1 MQNTKFNLPVT
12 VLSGFLGA
20 GKTTL
25 LNHLLH
31 NREGIRVAIIVN
43 DMSEVN
49 IDSMLVKRGR
59 AALNRVEEEL
69 IEMSNG
75 CICCTLREDLLKEVA
90 ALANEDRFDQM
101 IIESTGISEPLPVA
115 ETFTFENEE
124 GIKLNNYAQLDTM
137 VTVVDAFNFLND
149 FNSSDSLV
157 DRRQSR
163 DEQDDRCVVDLL
175 VDQIE
180 FADVIIL
187 NKTDLATSEQ
197 LRSVTGII
205 NGLNPQAELIYAKF
219 GKVPLTKIL
228 NTKRFDMERAQEAPG
243 WLKELRGERK
253 PETEEYGIN
262 SFVYRARRPFH
273 PERFMAALSTDWPGV
288 LRSKGFFW
296 LATRMDCAGNYSQAG
311 KACRT
316 EAAGLWWAAM
326 DECDWPN
333 DQEQRQEIAEL
344 WQKPWGDRRQEI
356 VVIGQDIDSD
366 AITAKFEACLLTN
379 KEMELGPERWIALF
393 NDPFHEWQEIIE
405 EELTYDS
412 EENLIQN

>member
-90 ALANEDRFDQM
+90 ALANKDRFDQM

-296 LATRMDCAGNYSQAG
+296 LATRMDWAGNYSQAG

-333 DQEQRQEIAEL
+333 DQEQRSEIAEL

-393 NDPFHEWQEIIE
+393 NDPFHEWQEIID